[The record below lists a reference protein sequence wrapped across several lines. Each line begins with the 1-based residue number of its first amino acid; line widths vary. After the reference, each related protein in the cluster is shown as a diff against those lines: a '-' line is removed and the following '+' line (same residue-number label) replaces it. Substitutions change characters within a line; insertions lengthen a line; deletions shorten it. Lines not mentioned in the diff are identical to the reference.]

1 MDEEKGVVDAGEK
14 PNSNP
19 ESSSPGHDD
28 NFLDDPTLLD
38 IGSFDKETDDRIN
51 NSTAHGERHNTSQDA
66 VSSKPG
72 SAESNWP
79 EWSLPPPQGDHGHSG
94 LSLSA
99 DHRPKSDNMVLSA
112 REGSTPS
119 TSGTLCGQKENVL
132 NNTPLAREDHHL
144 SSNAAAF
151 VTGRPLLTPPKDA
164 VASNSG
170 TESASQQ
177 SKQLAENDL
186 FLQDDF
192 GVVVENLEKEIERL
206 QLSESSLIEEN
217 EMRQLKETTLLEEIE
232 ELKLENKYL
241 MEQLDRQRQPI
252 HKFLIEFVKSTKST
266 EDKAH
271 ALIQELEAGSFGRGE
286 QRVPKNAVERQNQEE
301 SPFAHGAISTTM
313 KVQPAS
319 IEVDETDVML
329 MKLAVLVASRSELS
343 AQGKPSVGCIIYRYG
358 DPSLPDFFSLGWNGF
373 VKNESK
379 IDLHLA
385 RESDQKKQ
393 KKLFQNCCL
402 HAEMKAVLFSNCT
415 LKKAI
420 VYVTHMPCSNCAKV
434 LCEAGVSRVYYLFLK
449 KDSNI
454 DPFRANKTTSCICFP
469 RRHLILEDFSLDKL
483 EQWGITHGDTDS
495 KRKPEDCESYWG
507 PEVHN

>member
-1 MDEEKGVVDAGEK
+1 
-14 PNSNP
+14 
-19 ESSSPGHDD
+19 
-28 NFLDDPTLLD
+28 
-38 IGSFDKETDDRIN
+38 
-51 NSTAHGERHNTSQDA
+51 
-66 VSSKPG
+66 
-72 SAESNWP
+72 
-79 EWSLPPPQGDHGHSG
+79 
-94 LSLSA
+94 
-99 DHRPKSDNMVLSA
+99 
-112 REGSTPS
+112 
-119 TSGTLCGQKENVL
+119 
-132 NNTPLAREDHHL
+132 
-144 SSNAAAF
+144 
-151 VTGRPLLTPPKDA
+151 
-164 VASNSG
+164 
-170 TESASQQ
+170 
-177 SKQLAENDL
+177 
-186 FLQDDF
+186 
-192 GVVVENLEKEIERL
+192 
-206 QLSESSLIEEN
+206 
-217 EMRQLKETTLLEEIE
+217 
-232 ELKLENKYL
+232 
-241 MEQLDRQRQPI
+241 
-252 HKFLIEFVKSTKST
+252 
-266 EDKAH
+266 
-271 ALIQELEAGSFGRGE
+271 
-286 QRVPKNAVERQNQEE
+286 
-301 SPFAHGAISTTM
+301 M

-343 AQGKPSVGCIIYRYG
+343 TKGKPSVGCIIYRYG

-385 RESDQKKQ
+385 RESDQKKP